1 MEHEFAKLL
10 NEFLINEESY
20 IKRIQEDAFTKKN
33 FKFFMSALIHSVYQ
47 NDEDN
52 FLKLWCFLIVNDLA
66 DIQYLFFASNINFI
80 QRIKKQFDEFFRNIK
95 IDNIST
101 KNLKI
106 MWYYQK
112 NGRKYNDI
120 WFINSTKKYMDYR
133 AIL

>member
-52 FLKLWCFLIVNDLA
+52 IRFHKV
-66 DIQYLFFASNINFI
+66 
-80 QRIKKQFDEFFRNIK
+80 IKPQLEAR
-95 IDNIST
+95 
-101 KNLKI
+101 
-106 MWYYQK
+106 
-112 NGRKYNDI
+112 
-120 WFINSTKKYMDYR
+120 
-133 AIL
+133 

>member
-52 FLKLWCFLIVNDLA
+52 FLKLWCFLIVNPFYNIVNNRIDSLV
-66 DIQYLFFASNINFI
+66 ITASSSSYSGTYPHLHAHAPSP
-80 QRIKKQFDEFFRNIK
+80 DP
-95 IDNIST
+95 
-101 KNLKI
+101 
-106 MWYYQK
+106 YHPP
-112 NGRKYNDI
+112 
-120 WFINSTKKYMDYR
+120 
-133 AIL
+133 

>member
-1 MEHEFAKLL
+1 
-10 NEFLINEESY
+10 
-20 IKRIQEDAFTKKN
+20 
-33 FKFFMSALIHSVYQ
+33 MSALIHSVYQ

-80 QRIKKQFDEFFRNIK
+80 QRIKKQFDEFFKNIK

-106 MWYYQK
+106 M
-112 NGRKYNDI
+112 
-120 WFINSTKKYMDYR
+120 
-133 AIL
+133 

>member
-52 FLKLWCFLIVNDLA
+52 FLKLWCFLIVNDLT
-66 DIQYLFFASNINFI
+66 DIQYLFLHLI
-80 QRIKKQFDEFFRNIK
+80 
-95 IDNIST
+95 
-101 KNLKI
+101 
-106 MWYYQK
+106 
-112 NGRKYNDI
+112 
-120 WFINSTKKYMDYR
+120 
-133 AIL
+133 

>member
-10 NEFLINEESY
+10 DEFLINEESY
-20 IKRIQEDAFTKKN
+20 IKRIQKDAFTKKN

-80 QRIKKQFDEFFRNIK
+80 QRIKIQFDEFFRNIK

-106 MWYYQK
+106 M
-112 NGRKYNDI
+112 
-120 WFINSTKKYMDYR
+120 
-133 AIL
+133 